1 MRGHRF
7 HTSFGAVFGG
17 QYVDDGLRVFADHLG
32 IFNFGLFAMPIHS
45 MLTRPGNW
53 MAFVTWQLVFFLI
66 FSQVLASCM
75 VVMGSLSIKIES
87 RGCLKDFLKLL
98 SNLQLQLLQETLN
111 LEYDFT
117 WYFEDIK
124 A

>member
-32 IFNFGLFAMPIHS
+32 IFNFGFFAMPIHS

-53 MAFVTWQLVFFLI
+53 MACVTWQLFFFSDI
-66 FSQVLASCM
+66 FASFGIMYGCDGQPFDQNRVARM
-75 VVMGSLSIKIES
+75 FERLSEAII
-87 RGCLKDFLKLL
+87 
-98 SNLQLQLLQETLN
+98 
-111 LEYDFT
+111 
-117 WYFEDIK
+117 
-124 A
+124 

>member
-7 HTSFGAVFGG
+7 HKSFGAVFGG
-17 QYVDDGLRVFADHLG
+17 RYVDDGLGVFTDHLG

-53 MAFVTWQLVFFLI
+53 MAFVTWQLIFFLI
-66 FSQVLASCM
+66 FSETFSVLSQVLASRM

-87 RGCLKDFLKLL
+87 RGCLKDFLTLL
-98 SNLQLQLLQETLN
+98 SKLQLQIASRD
-111 LEYDFT
+111 LESR
-117 WYFEDIK
+117 I
-124 A
+124 